1 MAEDTVSFAANILKP
16 KIKVFGVGGGG
27 NSALM
32 RMGQHKK
39 LDIDLIAVN
48 TDVMQLKA
56 AREAG
61 LETLQI
67 GEGLTGGRGTGSNVE
82 IGEQAA
88 KEAQSKL
95 EDAMNGA
102 DMIFLTAGMG
112 GGTGTGAAPVLAK
125 MAHDKGILTIGIVNM
140 PFHHE
145 GRRKRTIAEQGV
157 AKMRAEMDAL
167 IAVQNDNLLKIPENR
182 RLSVRQA
189 FAYADKVLVQGI
201 NCVAELILTTG
212 IINVDFADVTTILR
226 QSPSSDALLGIGNS
240 AHGAMDAVK
249 QATSSPLVDKSIA
262 GARGFI
268 LNLTGDST
276 LSIGEV
282 NDAME
287 YIYTN
292 TNPDVNIILGT
303 VIDEDKKGEVQATI
317 IATDFEGSEEAVGKK
332 AESAENGSNPAAK
345 PGFEVTPPAFMLAN
359 RKAEMPKTQPH
370 PGAFAIPAFKLT
382 PDK

>member
-1 MAEDTVSFAANILKP
+1 MAEDVASFAANILKP

-48 TDVMQLKA
+48 TDAMQLKA

-61 LETLQI
+61 VETLQI
-67 GEGLTGGRGTGSNVE
+67 GEALTGGRGTGSNVE

-88 KEAQSKL
+88 KADQAKI

-102 DMIFLTAGMG
+102 DMVFITAGMG
-112 GGTGTGAAPVLAK
+112 GGAGTGAAPVIAK
-125 MAHDKGILTIGIVNM
+125 IAHDKGILSIGIVNM

-157 AKMRAEMDAL
+157 AKMRENMDAL

-189 FAYADKVLVQGI
+189 FEYADKVLVQGI

-226 QSPSSDALLGIGNS
+226 QSPSSDALLGIGHS

-249 QATSSPLVDKSIA
+249 QATSSPLVDKSIE

-268 LNLTGDST
+268 LNLTGDSS

-292 TNPDVNIILGT
+292 TDPDVNIILGT

-317 IATDFEGSEEAVGKK
+317 IATDFEGSDETIGKK
-332 AESAENGSNPAAK
+332 ADPAEKGAAPAAK
-345 PGFEVTPPAFMLAN
+345 QGFEVAPMPFMNTAPQQPKPQPAS
-359 RKAEMPKTQPH
+359 
-370 PGAFAIPAFKLT
+370 GAFAIPAFKIT
-382 PDK
+382 PDKQ